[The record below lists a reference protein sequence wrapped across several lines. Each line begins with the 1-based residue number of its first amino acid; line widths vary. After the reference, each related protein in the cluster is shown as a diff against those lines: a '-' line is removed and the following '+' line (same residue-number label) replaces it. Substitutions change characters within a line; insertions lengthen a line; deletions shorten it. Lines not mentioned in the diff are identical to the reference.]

1 MTKPTNT
8 TTTRTTRTAAVAA
21 VALIAGLNAAGCE
34 RDAVWE
40 SELDQAI
47 ALGLDRAA
55 AIVDPQAERVL
66 LLAPKADLTLEQQ
79 GFEINDGFATASA
92 TPNGARLLVLSH
104 GVVPRQRATDPGPR
118 LETFMANPAPARGY
132 AYALADPLSGIAV
145 DPLSR
150 YAVLHPKGET
160 TFLQNPN
167 ELAVVDLTRG
177 AGETNP
183 TYVTLRSFG
192 GTPQSFTFTDT
203 LSLPGGERRLLVVQ
217 TDRDVALVDFSALT
231 LPDITIPLS
240 GGSSTLVPGG
250 VAVSDG
256 SPDSDD
262 DARIA
267 IRVQGEANVIVVDL
281 KAPLPDT
288 VEQTPQ
294 SFQAIP
300 NVVYVNGVPRDIA
313 FVNTDGGLRLAALL
327 GSTLTLVD
335 PATGVATEIV
345 LGSTSFEHMSIVT
358 DVVGAG
364 VDGSDV
370 AMLWSSESAKI
381 GFLAFGSTVGKPYK
395 SVELLSLPSPVRRV
409 DDVAGANPH
418 LRILSSTTSNNL
430 FVLDLLTRTAA
441 PLVATQTDTQV
452 LTSRDGLRGWLS
464 QGRALARLDLGSVHP
479 QNLLLSRNI
488 TRVFDLQRSNG
499 NPAVLALHTH
509 GAFAHGAT
517 VLDANNPTLAGAVE
531 YAGLLLGELK

>member
-1 MTKPTNT
+1 M
-8 TTTRTTRTAAVAA
+8 
-21 VALIAGLNAAGCE
+21 
-34 RDAVWE
+34 
-40 SELDQAI
+40 
-47 ALGLDRAA
+47 
-55 AIVDPQAERVL
+55 
-66 LLAPKADLTLEQQ
+66 
-79 GFEINDGFATASA
+79 AS
-92 TPNGARLLVLSH
+92 
-104 GVVPRQRATDPGPR
+104 
-118 LETFMANPAPARGY
+118 PAPAREHSF
-132 AYALADPLSGIAV
+132 ALADPLSGIAV

-150 YAVLHPKGET
+150 YAVLHPKAES

-167 ELAVVDLTRG
+167 ELAVVDLSRG
-177 AGETNP
+177 GGDTNP

-240 GGSSTLVPGG
+240 GGQSTLVPGG

-256 SPDSDD
+256 APDRDD

-281 KAPLPDT
+281 KPVLPDA
-288 VEQTPQ
+288 VETTPQ

-300 NVVYVNGVPRDIA
+300 NVVYVHGVPKDIA

-327 GSTLTLVD
+327 GTTLTLVD
-335 PATGVATEIV
+335 PATGVSTEIS
-345 LGSTSFEHMSIVT
+345 LGATKFEHMSIVT

-370 AMLWSSESAKI
+370 AMLWSSASAKI

-409 DDVAGANPH
+409 DNVAGAYPH

-452 LTSRDGLRGWLS
+452 LTSRDGLRGWLNR
-464 QGRALARLDLGSVHP
+464 GRSLARLDLGKVHP
-479 QNLLLSRNI
+479 QNLLLSRDI
-488 TRVFDLQRSNG
+488 TEVFDVQRSNG
-499 NPAVLALHTH
+499 APAVITLHAYGGLAY
-509 GAFAHGAT
+509 GAT
-517 VLDANNPTLAGAVE
+517 VLDANNPTLSGAVE
-531 YAGLLLGELK
+531 YAGLLLGELQ